1 MEMEETQVKF
11 AKDYA
16 EQATMQSF
24 LNCYL
29 RETSHFTEIEKPE
42 ALRDLSAQ
50 KFISCLLENQGIE
63 LILPV
68 SYWSFTGR
76 HIFQFPLV
84 YRIENGAFN
93 PLDYLTLTTLIVK
106 ELLIDQNRLDAEDE
120 LIMRII
126 LSCQNMKSYIEE
138 RYKDKKRL
146 SDETFDYIE
155 AEQSLLLGHLLHPTP
170 KSKQGLSIEED
181 RLYSPELN
189 GEFQLHYFSVHPS
202 IILEDS
208 SLSLSASELMREEL
222 QADESVNQEWLNQF
236 EKGVLI
242 PVHPLQVSVLLKNK
256 HVVHY
261 IQKGKLDYLG
271 PVGKMYTATS
281 SFRTL
286 YSHQSKYMLK
296 FSVPVKITNS
306 LRVNQQKELDRGVE
320 VSRLLKTTLGKELKR
335 NHPKFDIIRDPAYLN
350 VAIPDLEPGFAVVIR
365 ENPFY
370 DNSENTSLVAALC
383 QDHAYGGNARLH
395 SIITSIAR
403 REGRAIEKVSLEWFD
418 RYLSL
423 SLDPM
428 LWLYRNYGIA
438 LEAHQQNSVI
448 KLSEGYPLS
457 FYYRDNQG
465 YYFSESMADK
475 LSNLLPDLNEKSD
488 TICADEV
495 ANERFHYYFFFNH
508 LFGLIN
514 AFGVNGLIKEQHLID
529 LLRERLLRYEA
540 KHPSSLVKSLLE
552 EPVLP
557 CKANLL
563 TRFYDMDELVGSLET
578 QSVYTMVN
586 NPIAQE
592 VAVEN
597 GS

>member
-1 MEMEETQVKF
+1 MEGPHVKF

-42 ALRDLSAQ
+42 ALREISAQ
-50 KFISCLLENQGIE
+50 KFISCSLENQGIE

-68 SYWSFTGR
+68 SYWSLTGR

-84 YRIENGAFN
+84 YRIGNGAFN
-93 PLDYLTLTTLIVK
+93 SLDYLTLTTLIVK
-106 ELLIDQNRLDAEDE
+106 ELLINQNRIDAEDE

-181 RLYSPELN
+181 HLYSPELN

-208 SLSLSASELMREEL
+208 SLSLSASELMRKEL
-222 QADESVNQEWLNQF
+222 KEDETVNQEWLHQF
-236 EKGVLI
+236 EKWTLI
-242 PVHPLQVSVLLKNK
+242 PVHPLQVNVLLKNK

-261 IQKGKLDYLG
+261 IRKGKLDYLG

-335 NHPKFDIIRDPAYLN
+335 CHPKFDIIRDPAYLN
-350 VAIPDLEPGFAVVIR
+350 VAIPDLEHGFAVVIR

-370 DNSENTSLVAALC
+370 KNSENTSLVAALC

-395 SIITSIAR
+395 SMITSIAR

-448 KLSEGYPLS
+448 KLSEGYPSS

-475 LSNLLPDLNEKSD
+475 LSKLLPDLNEKSD
-488 TICADEV
+488 TICTDEV
-495 ANERFHYYFFFNH
+495 GNERFRYYFFFNH

-540 KHPSSLVKSLLE
+540 SSSLVKSLLE

-592 VAVEN
+592 VTVKN
-597 GS
+597 GL

>member
-1 MEMEETQVKF
+1 MEMEGTHVKF

-68 SYWSFTGR
+68 SYWSLTGR

-202 IILEDS
+202 LILEDS

-222 QADESVNQEWLNQF
+222 KADESVNQEWLHQF
-236 EKGVLI
+236 EDWVLI
-242 PVHPLQVSVLLKNK
+242 PVHPLQVNVLLKNK

-370 DNSENTSLVAALC
+370 ENSENTSLVAALC

-448 KLSEGYPLS
+448 KLSEGYPS
-457 FYYRDNQG
+457 IFYYRDNQG
-465 YYFSESMADK
+465 YYFSESMAHK
-475 LSNLLPDLNEKSD
+475 LSELLPDLNEKSD
-488 TICADEV
+488 TICADEI
-495 ANERFHYYFFFNH
+495 ANERFRYYFFFNH

-540 KHPSSLVKSLLE
+540 SSSLVKSLLE

>member
-1 MEMEETQVKF
+1 
-11 AKDYA
+11 
-16 EQATMQSF
+16 MQSF

-68 SYWSFTGR
+68 SYWSLTGR
-76 HIFQFPLV
+76 HIFQFPLI
-84 YRIENGAFN
+84 YRIGNGAFY

-106 ELLIDQNRLDAEDE
+106 ELLIDQNRYDAEDE

-236 EKGVLI
+236 EKWVLI
-242 PVHPLQVSVLLKNK
+242 PVHPLQVKVLLKNK

-370 DNSENTSLVAALC
+370 ENSENTSLVAALC

-495 ANERFHYYFFFNH
+495 ANERFRYYFFFNH

>member
-1 MEMEETQVKF
+1 MEMEGTHVKF

-68 SYWSFTGR
+68 SYWSLTGR
-76 HIFQFPLV
+76 HIFQFPLI
-84 YRIENGAFN
+84 YRIGNGAFN

-189 GEFQLHYFSVHPS
+189 GEFQLHYFSVNPS
-202 IILEDS
+202 IILQDS

-236 EKGVLI
+236 EKWVLI
-242 PVHPLQVSVLLKNK
+242 PVHPLQVNVLLKNK

-320 VSRLLKTTLGKELKR
+320 VSRLLKTTLGRELKR
-335 NHPKFDIIRDPAYLN
+335 NHPKFEIIRDPAYLN

-370 DNSENTSLVAALC
+370 ENSENTSLVAALC
-383 QDHAYGGNARLH
+383 QDHAYGGKARLH
-395 SIITSIAR
+395 SIVTSIAR

-448 KLSEGYPLS
+448 KLSEGYPSS
-457 FYYRDNQG
+457 FYFRDNQG
-465 YYFSESMADK
+465 YYFSESMAHK
-475 LSNLLPDLNEKSD
+475 LSELLPDLNEKSD
-488 TICADEV
+488 TICADEI
-495 ANERFHYYFFFNH
+495 ANERFRYYFFFNH

-540 KHPSSLVKSLLE
+540 SLSLVKSLLE

-586 NPIAQE
+586 NPIAEE